1 MCKKKF
7 KEFILNDKYLK
18 IYQRIIFGLNVAL
31 LAVIAPFSYFWP
43 KTFEGTN
50 LTFLRFNGKSSMNKL
65 LLERDW
71 VRTRT

>member
-1 MCKKKF
+1 MCNNKF

-18 IYQRIIFGLNVAL
+18 IYQRIIYGLNVAL

-50 LTFLRFNGKSSMNKL
+50 LKFLRFN
-65 LLERDW
+65 
-71 VRTRT
+71 

>member
-1 MCKKKF
+1 MCNNKF

-18 IYQRIIFGLNVAL
+18 IYQRIIYGLNVAL

-50 LTFLRFNGKSSMNKL
+50 LKFLRLIDILFEKSSMHTKL
-65 LLERDW
+65 
-71 VRTRT
+71 